1 MGNVEK
7 DLQKRLRLGAV
18 ERAILSTASVA
29 GLLAIAVVA
38 PNLLKLLKFVPSNKT
53 AFAYRTQS
61 TLKRL
66 ADKGLIVFIEK
77 DGKKFARLT
86 TAGEDAIRL
95 EEKIVSMKTHRPKKW
110 DGKWRMVI
118 FDIPEQRRKVRG
130 RLREIMQ
137 EVGFVRLQDSVWIFP
152 YDSEDLVTLLK
163 AELRLGSDV
172 IYAIMD
178 SFLDERSIRTH
189 FKLPPKTD

>member
-1 MGNVEK
+1 VGNVEK

>member
-61 TLKRL
+61 ALKRL

-189 FKLPPKTD
+189 FKLPLKTD